1 MPIYEYRC
9 QKCSK
14 YFEVIQKFS
23 DTPLKKCPDCKG
35 RLAKLISKASFQL
48 KGTGWYVTDYAR
60 KSESRSKPEPSE
72 AKSDMKNDQKKTDSS
87 SESASPPSAKN
98 K

>member
-1 MPIYEYRC
+1 MPIYEYCC

-23 DTPLKKCPDCKG
+23 DKPLKKCPDCKG

-72 AKSDMKNDQKKTDSS
+72 AKSDMKNDQKKTNSS